1 MLFYYP
7 LPLPSKSISE
17 NVNEAQN
24 ASNVEQLNSKIVM
37 EKNFDIKQLLQKPIA
52 MMTGEE
58 LTFLIGNS
66 MEAKRSETTP
76 IVQKRTYYGI
86 EGIAQVFGCSVPT
99 ANRIKRSGIID
110 AAITQIGRKII
121 VDADMALSLAKEA
134 GSIKLRHF

>member
-17 NVNEAQN
+17 NVNEAQY

>member
-1 MLFYYP
+1 
-7 LPLPSKSISE
+7 
-17 NVNEAQN
+17 
-24 ASNVEQLNSKIVM
+24 M

-58 LTFLIGNS
+58 LAFLIGNS
-66 MEAKRSETTP
+66 METKASEAMP

-86 EGIAQVFGCSVPT
+86 EGIAYVFGCSVPT

-121 VDADMALSLAKEA
+121 VDGDLALQLAKEA
-134 GSIKLRHF
+134 ETNKQEG

>member
-1 MLFYYP
+1 
-7 LPLPSKSISE
+7 
-17 NVNEAQN
+17 
-24 ASNVEQLNSKIVM
+24 M

-58 LTFLIGNS
+58 LTFLIGSS

-86 EGIAQVFGCSVPT
+86 EGIAQVFGCT

>member
-52 MMTGEE
+52 LMTGEE

-99 ANRIKRSGIID
+99 ANRIKRSGVID

-121 VDADMALSLAKEA
+121 VDADMALSLVKEA